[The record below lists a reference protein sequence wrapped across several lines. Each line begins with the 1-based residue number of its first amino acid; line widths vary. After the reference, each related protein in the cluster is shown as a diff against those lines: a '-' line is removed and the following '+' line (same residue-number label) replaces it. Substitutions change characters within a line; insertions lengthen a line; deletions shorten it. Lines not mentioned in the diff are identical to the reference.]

1 MPLQPYKSASSAPF
15 ESPFKTVARGSK
27 PYRLVLNPAGTAAAG
42 GYNGR
47 LWQTHVLSNLPFYS
61 VLVPVFAEVSLMRMR
76 SQGDAQA
83 ACLLKVRAL
92 RNRPRVSRVPGL

>member
-1 MPLQPYKSASSAPF
+1 MAAS
-15 ESPFKTVARGSK
+15 
-27 PYRLVLNPAGTAAAG
+27 

-76 SQGDAQA
+76 SQGDSQA

-92 RNRPRVSRVPGL
+92 E